1 MAQANLSVRID
12 ENDKKSFEV
21 FCNETGMNVSVAINM
36 FIKTVLREHKL
47 PFEIKADPFYS
58 KSNMSYLENIVKDI
72 NDGVAKLEE
81 HDLIEPDNL
90 VDLNELFSCFSSD
103 EEETEVSDDDESRS
117 DSRASEA

>member
-58 KSNMSYLENIVKDI
+58 KSNISYLENIAKDI
-72 NDGVAKLEE
+72 NEGVAKLEE
-81 HDLIEPDNL
+81 HDLIE
-90 VDLNELFSCFSSD
+90 
-103 EEETEVSDDDESRS
+103 DDE
-117 DSRASEA
+117 

>member
-47 PFEIKADPFYS
+47 PFEIKSYS
-58 KSNMSYLENIVKDI
+58 PEAIAILICERSSPHGISNALS
-72 NDGVAKLEE
+72 
-81 HDLIEPDNL
+81 
-90 VDLNELFSCFSSD
+90 
-103 EEETEVSDDDESRS
+103 
-117 DSRASEA
+117 

>member
-47 PFEIKADPFYS
+47 PFEIKTDPFYS

-81 HDLIEPDNL
+81 HDLIE
-90 VDLNELFSCFSSD
+90 
-103 EEETEVSDDDESRS
+103 DDE
-117 DSRASEA
+117 